1 MIKNLGSIETF
12 SSISVQTQKAF
23 KMNCVIID
31 DDPIQHTL
39 MEEYLS
45 EIEGIECVGTFNNPI
60 EFLKAQDGLNFDF
73 IILDMEMPKMSGVD
87 LLNSFEE
94 PTSVLVV
101 TSKPEYAIE
110 VINHNVLG
118 YLLKPVK
125 FVDFMKMI
133 EKIKVKLT
141 GSDSEPTQKSDEKD
155 HLFVK
160 SNGML
165 HKLQYSE
172 ITHIGAAVD
181 YIEVFTKQKKYL
193 VHSSMNK
200 TEVKLPDDIFFRIH
214 RSTIINVN
222 HINRIDKE
230 FVEVGDHT
238 VKIAPSKKDS
248 FKAFINSL

>member
-1 MIKNLGSIETF
+1 
-12 SSISVQTQKAF
+12 
-23 KMNCVIID
+23 MNCVIID

-39 MEEYLS
+39 MGEYIE
-45 EIEGIECVGTFNNPI
+45 EIEGVNCVGTFINPI
-60 EFLKAQDGLNFDF
+60 GFLKAQDGLNFDF

-94 PTSVLVV
+94 PTNVLVV
-101 TSKPEYAIE
+101 SSKSEYAIE

-133 EKIKVKLT
+133 EKIKAKLSH
-141 GSDSEPTQKSDEKD
+141 SDNSQTTNNQDEKN
-155 HLFVK
+155 HLFIK

-172 ITHIGAAVD
+172 ITYIGAAVD

-200 TEVKLPDDIFFRIH
+200 TEEKLPQDLFFRIH
-214 RSTIINVN
+214 RSTIINVS

-230 FVEVGDHT
+230 FVEIGDNT
-238 VKIAPSKKDS
+238 VKIAPSKKEA